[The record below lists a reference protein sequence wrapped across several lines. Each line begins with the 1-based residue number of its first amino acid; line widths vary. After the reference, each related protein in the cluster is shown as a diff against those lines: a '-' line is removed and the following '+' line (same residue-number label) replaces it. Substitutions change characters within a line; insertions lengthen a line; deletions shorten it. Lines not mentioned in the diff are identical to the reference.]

1 MLQEEEQRA
10 LKQIKVTK
18 AKTERIKQIMADK
31 EEKIKLKSDH
41 EDFLSQEN
49 ELQKSKI
56 ITQKVK
62 S

>member
-31 EEKIKLKSDH
+31 EEKIKFKSDH